1 MSTTTISLQKSQA
14 ISLTKESPSV
24 SKFYIAC
31 GWGEQ
36 QGVDIDVSAFAC
48 RIESDGSPYLFA
60 GPDPYSYLCFY
71 NNTVIPGRGIVHSG
85 DNRCGKNNPAAR
97 GTPAEFDDEAITV
110 DINAL
115 PPEVDEIAVILTI
128 DQAAAKRQSFGTV
141 RECFIRIAE
150 NGPDGREIAS
160 YKPTEDFR
168 DYTAVMIGSLMK
180 RNGGWEFEAVGQ
192 GYVASFEQVVGQF
205 VK

>member
-1 MSTTTISLQKSQA
+1 MSISLTKGSA
-14 ISLTKESPSV
+14 ISLTKEAPSV

-48 RIESDGSPYLFA
+48 KIAPDGNPYLFA
-60 GPDPYSYLCFY
+60 GPDPYSNLCFF
-71 NNTVIPGRGIVHSG
+71 NNVKIPNGGIVHSG
-85 DNRCGKNNPAAR
+85 DNLCGKNNPQLR
-97 GTPAEFDDEAITV
+97 GTPAEFDDESIIV
-110 DINAL
+110 DINSLDPAI
-115 PPEVDEIAVILTI
+115 DEIAIILTI
-128 DQAAAKRQSFGTV
+128 HDAAAKRQSFGTV
-141 RECFIRIAE
+141 RDCFIRITE
-150 NGPDGREIAS
+150 NDASGREIAS

-180 RNGGWEFEAVGQ
+180 RNGSWEFEAVGQ

-205 VK
+205 VA